1 MSNQPPGGM
10 PPPGYG
16 PPPPQGPPPGYGP
29 PPQQGPP
36 PGFTPPQQP
45 PPAKSS
51 AAWKIATALAVVLAL
66 IGFGWGFMQKSN
78 ADSAAQDSA
87 AQLAQARAEIQ
98 TKQQADSD
106 LEAQLEKAKAEY
118 AKVEAKY
125 QTKRQSLATESAKL
139 VKIEDQYQQA
149 SKDAA
154 AKQATLRDQLAAA
167 QAKTALATKCAQ
179 VMATGMQ
186 LIYDADTPNKVMN
199 DVVKE
204 MQKAS
209 ESCDGIVN
217 FG

>member
-1 MSNQPPGGM
+1 M
-10 PPPGYG
+10 
-16 PPPPQGPPPGYGP
+16 PPPGYGP

-36 PGFTPPQQP
+36 PGFNQPPQP
-45 PPAKSS
+45 APTPPAKSS
-51 AAWKIATALAVVLAL
+51 PVWKIATAVAVVLAL
-66 IGFGWGFMQKSN
+66 IGFGWGFLQKSN
-78 ADSAAQDSA
+78 ADAAAQDSA
-87 AQLAQARAEIQ
+87 AQLAQVQ
-98 TKQQADSD
+98 
-106 LEAQLEKAKAEY
+106 AQLAQEDKEDADLKAELAKSKAEY

-125 QTKRQSLATESAKL
+125 QTKKKNLANESAQL
-139 VKIEDQYQQA
+139 AKIENQYQQA
-149 SKDAA
+149 AKDAE
-154 AKQATLRDQLAAA
+154 AKQATLKDELAAA

-204 MQKAS
+204 MQRAS